1 MGEKYINLDYQNTKR
16 KAREISGH
24 SFALGFQ
31 VYKLLLLKDSVKRTW
46 DSPASKVFIAKLDKY
61 IEELRITSK
70 KMKETSDLI
79 EYVAETIYKT
89 DLDVEEKIK
98 QL

>member
-1 MGEKYINLDYQNTKR
+1 
-16 KAREISGH
+16 
-24 SFALGFQ
+24 
-31 VYKLLLLKDSVKRTW
+31 
-46 DSPASKVFIAKLDKY
+46 
-61 IEELRITSK
+61 
-70 KMKETSDLI
+70 MKETSDLI

>member
-1 MGEKYINLDYQNTKR
+1 MLLSATIVFFPLVSIGGI
-16 KAREISGH
+16 EISI
-24 SFALGFQ
+24 
-31 VYKLLLLKDSVKRTW
+31 K
-46 DSPASKVFIAKLDKY
+46 SKVFIAKLDKY